1 MTDAEL
7 QFLIEKISI
16 QSFHKPFLHKA
27 YFNPRLRTTGGRYML
42 GSHNIDINRKY
53 FDEHGMDELIGI
65 IKHEL
70 CHYHLHIEGKGY
82 KHGDEDFKR
91 LLNEVGGPRHCSI
104 LTSVNDRKRYLIYVC
119 SKCGLEF
126 KRRRKINIRK
136 YVCGRCKGR
145 LKLVKEVIMKK
156 DKS

>member
-7 QFLIEKISI
+7 QFLVEKISI

-53 FDEHGMDELIGI
+53 FDEHGIDELIGI

-104 LTSVNDRKRYLIYVC
+104 LTSVNNRKRYLIYVC

-136 YVCGRCKGR
+136 YVCGRCKGK
-145 LKLVKEVIMKK
+145 LKLVKEVIMKE

>member
-7 QFLIEKISI
+7 QFLVEKISI

-53 FDEHGMDELIGI
+53 FDEHGMDELMGI

-104 LTSVNDRKRYLIYVC
+104 LTSVNNRKRYLIYVC

-136 YVCGRCKGR
+136 YVCGRCKGK
-145 LKLVKEVIMKK
+145 LKLVKEVIMKE

>member
-7 QFLIEKISI
+7 QFIVENISI

-53 FDEHGMDELIGI
+53 LDEHGMDELIGI

-104 LTSVNDRKRYLIYVC
+104 LTSVNNRRRYLIYEC
-119 SKCGLEF
+119 KKCGLEF
-126 KRRRKINIRK
+126 KRRRKINLRK

-145 LKLVKEVIMKK
+145 LKLVKEVIMKE